1 MMGKL
6 QQMSNFSSV
15 HLSKYHIHCTN
26 DGDNVCQHVVSA
38 NVVHEGEVE
47 EAGGLDL
54 APIWLAASVR
64 DEVDAKLS
72 LWSLNGCVSGS
83 SRYLKENNAGQNV
96 AILKTNSVTS
106 KVIITWKPW
115 VKSLKWWMRDS
126 MEVFISALLGGTH
139 LASSVLTS
147 PAGIWFRHCSMIL
160 RLSLISSILI
170 RYRS

>member
-83 SRYLKENNAGQNV
+83 SRYLNCNGLNGMV
-96 AILKTNSVTS
+96 FLNVTS
-106 KVIITWKPW
+106 
-115 VKSLKWWMRDS
+115 
-126 MEVFISALLGGTH
+126 
-139 LASSVLTS
+139 
-147 PAGIWFRHCSMIL
+147 
-160 RLSLISSILI
+160 
-170 RYRS
+170 